1 MHKTDLVKHLAKKNR
16 RSQEHYQT
24 ALNEILAGI
33 QEQLSQGKEVVL
45 TGFGTFY
52 TRQRKGG
59 KGRNFTTRK
68 PMEYQAVRQAAFRVG
83 ILLKHAVRRKKGTP
97 PKSRR
102 SFLSRVTGR

>member
-16 RSQEHYQT
+16 RSQKHYQT

-52 TRQRKGG
+52 TRHRKGG
-59 KGRNFTTRK
+59 KGFFFIITT
-68 PMEYQAVRQAAFRVG
+68 G
-83 ILLKHAVRRKKGTP
+83 LILT
-97 PKSRR
+97 
-102 SFLSRVTGR
+102 LSVPACLDSDLLLRLYSHR